1 MPGSIQLLTLG
12 FYNFHCMFLL
22 ADALEHLR
30 TIRPEVHPR
39 LQVIPF
45 QHIYR
50 ILSEG
55 DLDAVVGL
63 KEPSSVKISA
73 V

>member
-1 MPGSIQLLTLG
+1 
-12 FYNFHCMFLL
+12 MFLL

-30 TIRPEVHPR
+30 TIRPKCIPR

-55 DLDAVVGL
+55 DLDAVVGFGKSPLPL
-63 KEPSSVKISA
+63 KSLLFIKKL
-73 V
+73 